1 MCIFGPYYYLT
12 FHFARVHIH
21 IALPML
27 FIGDLAVAFEMLD
40 RCLLLL
46 WYPPQLFSTL
56 SVIVTA
62 PALKPHTTA
71 VLFALIGAS
80 IRLSFITLNT
90 ILLSLLFNRV
100 LWPEAAVCLPHIC
113 MHYGSV

>member
-1 MCIFGPYYYLT
+1 MCIFGPNYYLT

-27 FIGDLAVAFEMLD
+27 FIGDLAVAFEVLD
-40 RCLLLL
+40 QLLLL
-46 WYPPQLFSTL
+46 LRNPSQLFATL
-56 SVIVTA
+56 PVIITA
-62 PALKPHTTA
+62 PALKHYMTA
-71 VLFALIGAS
+71 DLFALIGAS

-90 ILLSLLFNRV
+90 ILLSLHFNRV